1 MFNLKNYLRRI
12 VSTKAKEL
20 INRKKKKKEEKQE
33 YDLDSSLVFCF
44 MDS

>member
-20 INRKKKKKEEKQE
+20 INRKKKEERRKTRI
-33 YDLDSSLVFCF
+33 
-44 MDS
+44 